1 MQFIRRLG
9 GVALMSA
16 LVAGCSSVTPAQN
29 TGPVALTPGTV
40 EYQLR
45 QQQLQNAQS
54 GVNTG
59 MQNPVVTNV
68 NPGAGGI
75 ERATVG
81 GAGSSGGNLGGLR
94 TDGTVERPGAGA
106 PATQSVPTPR
116 RRAGS

>member
-1 MQFIRRLG
+1 MQFTSRLG
-9 GVALMSA
+9 GVALMAA
-16 LVAGCSSVTPAQN
+16 LIAGCTSVTPAQN
-29 TGPVALTPGTV
+29 TGPIALTPGTV

-75 ERATVG
+75 ERAAVG
-81 GAGSSGGNLGGLR
+81 GAGSSGGNVGGLR

-106 PATQSVPTPR
+106 PATQSVPTQR
-116 RRAGS
+116 RRTTN